1 MSDATQQLETLT
13 RQVASVNTR
22 IAKADALK
30 QMTARNLQ
38 ALKLEAELEF
48 GTSDPAKLEE
58 MAEAARKEAEAQITK
73 VSGQLAEAE
82 RLLAVAEKALQ
93 A

>member
-58 MAEAARKEAEAQITK
+58 MAEAARKEAETQIAR

-82 RLLAVAEKALQ
+82 RLLGVAEKALQ